1 MENKIY
7 QKALANYDL
16 FGRAVVE
23 LMANS
28 EYSQIVVEMDIPA
41 YSLSLDCKYN
51 SYFIVRYNVFDKTFT
66 ISSKHE
72 NVYPGFEKLFI
83 SVEGEAKRGA
93 LYDKMLDV
101 LTDERV
107 KKIYVD
113 SL

>member
-1 MENKIY
+1 MEKEIY
-7 QKALANYDL
+7 LKALANYDL

-28 EYSQIVVEMDIPA
+28 EYTQIVVEMDIPA
-41 YSLSLDCKYN
+41 CNPSMDYRYD
-51 SYFIVRYNVFDKTFT
+51 SYFMVRYNVFDKTFT
-66 ISSKHE
+66 ISSEHE
-72 NVYPGFEKLFI
+72 NVYPGFEKFFKD
-83 SVEGEAKRGA
+83 VEGEAKRGA

>member
-1 MENKIY
+1 MEKEIY
-7 QKALANYDL
+7 LKALANYDL

-28 EYSQIVVEMDIPA
+28 ENTQIIVVMDIPA
-41 YSLSLDCKYN
+41 YNMSMDYKYD
-51 SYFIVRYNVFDKTFT
+51 SYFMVRYDAPSKTFT
-66 ISSKHE
+66 ISSMHE
-72 NVYPGFEKLFI
+72 NVYPGFEKFFE
-83 SVEGEAKRGA
+83 SVEGEAKGGA

-107 KKIYVD
+107 KKIYCD